1 MKTTTD
7 IIGNLKLRT
16 GLALTLLIII
26 TGCSSTPEKPAPA
39 VLSGETMGT
48 EYHVKIVTDSTL
60 PEGELQ
66 ILSAAIDTMLA
77 RINREMSVYDD
88 NSQISAFNK
97 FNDTDWFPVSIA
109 TSRVIAHSISV
120 SELTSGAF
128 DVTVAPLVDLW
139 GFGPS
144 HDTTQFPTDD
154 QIEKALD
161 KVGYYRLAVR
171 SSPPA
176 VKKEF
181 VEVQCDLGGVAKG
194 YGVDQ
199 LADIVK
205 GRGYSNYLVEIGGE
219 VCASG
224 LNQNG
229 VPWQV
234 GVQKPGTDFGT
245 VATVSLNNTCMATS
259 GDYQSYFE
267 KDGVRYSHLID
278 PRTGRPIT
286 HNLASVTVID
296 QTCIRA
302 DALATGLNVLGP
314 DKGFELA
321 DQLGL
326 AAQFVIREG
335 DGFVVRNTPKFEKYL
350 LQSK

>member
-1 MKTTTD
+1 MKSTSD
-7 IIGNLKLRT
+7 IISNFKPWT
-16 GLALTLLIII
+16 VIVVTSLITIA
-26 TGCSSTPEKPAPA
+26 GCSSTPRQPAPA
-39 VLSGETMGT
+39 ELSGQTMGT

-60 PEGELQ
+60 PESEIQ

-77 RINREMSVYDD
+77 EINRQMSVYDE
-88 NSQISAFNK
+88 NSEISAFNK

-109 TSRVIAHSISV
+109 TSRVVAHSISV

-128 DVTVAPLVDLW
+128 DITVGPLVNLW

-144 HDTTQFPTDD
+144 PDSGQIPGDE
-154 QIEKALD
+154 QIENALD
-161 KVGYYRLAVR
+161 NVGYYRLAVR

-181 VEVQCDLGGVAKG
+181 VGAQSDLGGVAKG

-199 LADIVK
+199 IAGIIR
-205 GRGYSNYLVEIGGE
+205 GRGYANYLVEIGGE

-224 LNQNG
+224 VNQNG

-245 VATVSLNNTCMATS
+245 VATVSLNNICMATS
-259 GDYQSYFE
+259 GDYQNYFE

-314 DKGFELA
+314 EAGWELA
-321 DQLGL
+321 NELGL
-326 AAQFVIREG
+326 AAQFVTREG
-335 DGFVVRNTPKFEKYL
+335 DGFVVRNTQRFEKYL
-350 LQSK
+350 LQNK